1 MYCVSM
7 LLYSNV
13 SILLY
18 HNRRNGVRIHFSCKR
33 PKGVRLNY
41 DVYISLYT
49 TGLKIGTQTI
59 SKIRGRN
66 NK

>member
-7 LLYSNV
+7 
-13 SILLY
+13 LLY
-18 HNRRNGVRIHFSCKR
+18 HNRRNGVILINFSCKR
-33 PKGVRLNY
+33 PKGVGLNY